1 MLIRSQDK
9 GQLIP
14 LEKFVF
20 SVYKSNI
27 VCDKD
32 CITEQSEISERI
44 IGRYSTEK
52 KSNESFRYDS
62 RCLWKY
68 NRIYGYGWKRSVSL
82 RTNCISNAT
91 RQRVL
96 NITRGINSVVEDT
109 PYMRIVDWVRFPHAL
124 LGTSA

>member
-14 LEKFVF
+14 LETFVF

-32 CITEQSEISERI
+32 CITEQREISERI

-52 KSNESFRYDS
+52 KATKVLDM
-62 RCLWKY
+62 
-68 NRIYGYGWKRSVSL
+68 IQDAYGN
-82 RTNCISNAT
+82 TTAFT
-91 RQRVL
+91 
-96 NITRGINSVVEDT
+96 DT
-109 PYMRIVDWVRFPHAL
+109 DGNVQLVCEQIVFQMPQDKEL
-124 LGTSA
+124 